1 SGLSSV
7 ALYDRPVT
15 VAGDLLLWNARLIDG
30 RGGPARERTAIEVR
44 AGRIEALTDIAGATA
59 PDGAIDVAGR
69 TVLPGLIDAH
79 NHVMSDLDRSP
90 EFGPRPALHGE
101 EPRPIELR
109 WFVLAKAARALL
121 RAGITTVR
129 DVGSYDDEA
138 IVLREAVRLGLVEGP
153 RILSCGRIISATAP
167 GARIFGTM
175 YREADG
181 PWEMRKAVRE
191 QIRDGADFI
200 KIMATGARSV
210 EREDPEPAQMVLEE
224 VEAVVEEA
232 HRLGYRVAAH
242 AEGLPGARNAI
253 EAGVDTIEHGLSL
266 HRAPEL
272 LDLMVERG
280 IVLVPT
286 LSTFYDL
293 AERFSADFAPR
304 LVEQAKRQAEDAART
319 VVAAQAAGVTLAMGY
334 DSGPPG
340 ASAGELVRMADAGL
354 GAAAAIRAAT
364 AGSASA
370 LGLTDVGTV
379 EPGKIA
385 DLLVV
390 DGDPLERPGVLLEPE
405 RIRLVIQAGRVVG
418 GTRPTPSDILP

>member
-1 SGLSSV
+1 MSSV

-59 PDGAIDVAGR
+59 PDSAIDVAGR

-79 NHVMSDLDRSP
+79 NHVMSDLERSP

-121 RAGITTVR
+121 RVGITTVR

-181 PWEMRKAVRE
+181 PWEMRQAVRA
-191 QIRDGADFI
+191 QIRRGADYV
-200 KIMATGARSV
+200 KVMATGARSV
-210 EREDPEPAQMVLEE
+210 EREDRADPIDLCPAAPAEQPRQRLRID
-224 VEAVVEEA
+224 AKVVRSSIEQ
-232 HRLGYRVAAH
+232 L
-242 AEGLPGARNAI
+242 LAR
-253 EAGVDTIEHGLSL
+253 
-266 HRAPEL
+266 
-272 LDLMVERG
+272 
-280 IVLVPT
+280 
-286 LSTFYDL
+286 
-293 AERFSADFAPR
+293 
-304 LVEQAKRQAEDAART
+304 
-319 VVAAQAAGVTLAMGY
+319 GVTEPHPRRET
-334 DSGPPG
+334 DP
-340 ASAGELVRMADAGL
+340 
-354 GAAAAIRAAT
+354 AAT
-364 AGSASA
+364 PALDPA
-370 LGLTDVGTV
+370 LGRGR
-379 EPGKIA
+379 
-385 DLLVV
+385 
-390 DGDPLERPGVLLEPE
+390 DP
-405 RIRLVIQAGRVVG
+405 Q
-418 GTRPTPSDILP
+418 